1 MATEGGP
8 KSHVESLGPNPQGA
22 ATIRP
27 KLTIAASR
35 ADSVGDARGLPTTT
49 RHVPSLGMDL
59 AGKTCVVIPTL
70 NERNNLE
77 ALVRGIDR
85 AFAGLPYI
93 VVIVDDGSLD
103 GTAEVARSLRTCGYP
118 IELVE
123 RTSKQG
129 IGSAVR
135 AGLVRGLLHEDVDR
149 LVTMDADLSHDPSE
163 ISRLLTGAAYADL
176 TQGSRYVTGGV
187 TEGWA
192 RTRRWVSMVANALV
206 RMLFRTE
213 MLDHTSF
220 FRCYSRPAAVA
231 AIRAEKYTGYE
242 WSFGSLLAVLSEG
255 LQLAEV
261 PITFRERRCGTSK
274 LRTRAMARWLWSV
287 LRTWA
292 ELRLGRDR
300 PMRAIRYIAVG
311 STGILMSQ
319 GMLFLL
325 HGVFG
330 LWPLAALTGAIEVS
344 ILWNFE
350 LNDRWTFK
358 DRRTGSNRRTRLAKY
373 HAVCAGSVALNALM
387 FSVLSLQL
395 GINYL
400 VANLIGILAGFAV
413 NLRGSMSWAW
423 LGR

>member
-1 MATEGGP
+1 MATEQGP
-8 KSHVESLGPNPQGA
+8 RSHVESLDQERQP
-22 ATIRP
+22 ATSILP
-27 KLTIAASR
+27 EVTIASSSLDSAGQIRGPPTTLNLRS
-35 ADSVGDARGLPTTT
+35 DSVLE
-49 RHVPSLGMDL
+49 L

-70 NERNNLE
+70 NERDNLE

-85 AFAGLPYI
+85 AFAGERYL

-103 GTAEVARSLRTCGYP
+103 GTAEVARSLRTSGYP

-123 RTSKQG
+123 RSGRRG

-135 AGLVRGLLHEDVDR
+135 MGLVRGLGHEDVDR
-149 LVTMDADLSHDPSE
+149 LVTMDADLSHDPAE
-163 ISRLLTGAAYADL
+163 IPRLLTGAAYADL

-187 TEGWA
+187 TKDWP
-192 RTRRWVSMVANALV
+192 RTRRWVRMAANALV
-206 RMLFRTE
+206 RVLFRTE
-213 MLDHTSF
+213 MRDHTCF

-231 AIRAEKYTGYE
+231 AVRAEEYTGYE

-255 LQLAEV
+255 LRLAEV
-261 PITFRERRCGTSK
+261 PITFRERRQGESK
-274 LRTRAMARWLWSV
+274 LGTKAMGRWLWSV

-292 ELRLGRDR
+292 GLRLGGDR
-300 PMRAIRYIAVG
+300 SMRAIRYLAVG

-319 GMLFLL
+319 GVLFLL
-325 HGVFG
+325 HGVLG
-330 LWPLAALTGAIEVS
+330 LWPLAAVTGAIEVS

-358 DRRTGSNRRTRLAKY
+358 DRRAGSNRRTRLAKY

-387 FSVLSLQL
+387 FSVLSLEL
-395 GINYL
+395 GMNYL
-400 VANLIGILAGFAV
+400 VANFVGILAGFAV
-413 NLRGSMSWAW
+413 SLRGSMSWAW

>member
-1 MATEGGP
+1 MATEQGP
-8 KSHVESLGPNPQGA
+8 RSHVESLDQERQP
-22 ATIRP
+22 ATPIVP
-27 KLTIAASR
+27 EVTIASSSLDSAGQIRGPPTTLNLRS
-35 ADSVGDARGLPTTT
+35 DSVLE
-49 RHVPSLGMDL
+49 L

-70 NERNNLE
+70 NERDNLE

-85 AFAGLPYI
+85 AFAGERYL

-274 LRTRAMARWLWSV
+274 LRTRAMA
-287 LRTWA
+287 
-292 ELRLGRDR
+292 DR
-300 PMRAIRYIAVG
+300 K
-311 STGILMSQ
+311 S
-319 GMLFLL
+319 
-325 HGVFG
+325 
-330 LWPLAALTGAIEVS
+330 
-344 ILWNFE
+344 
-350 LNDRWTFK
+350 
-358 DRRTGSNRRTRLAKY
+358 TRL
-373 HAVCAGSVALNALM
+373 N
-387 FSVLSLQL
+387 
-395 GINYL
+395 
-400 VANLIGILAGFAV
+400 
-413 NLRGSMSWAW
+413 
-423 LGR
+423 